1 MGQGDKKLP
10 ARLKRGAE
18 FSAAFNAPKD
28 SFSNIK
34 QLMGMQPAE
43 KLNNDIPDVQGDVD
57 NYNNAMQKMREQS
70 QPVEQK
76 QKFTD
81 KELDSL
87 YNEFQPA
94 PVDPKIEALKKLRG
108 F

>member
-10 ARLKRGAE
+10 TILKRGAE
-18 FSAAFNAPKD
+18 FSASFNAPKD

-34 QLMGMQPAE
+34 KLMGATPQKP
-43 KLNNDIPDVQGDVD
+43 LNNDIQDVQGDVND
-57 NYNNAMQKMREQS
+57 YNRAMQKIRES
-70 QPVEQK
+70 QHVEQK
-76 QKFTD
+76 PAYTD

-87 YNEFQPA
+87 YNEFQPT
-94 PVDPKIEALKKLRG
+94 PVDPRIEALKKLRG